1 MPEPNEKNEKNS
13 HKKRRRWSLIG
24 ILSKKKKLKQ
34 SQESVDFCPYDGK
47 INQKVAHNNHLKRS
61 TDCLIE
67 QYTCSPRLIR
77 RCNSLQYTNHMS
89 TYANI
94 NSQSASNEWKTSQQS
109 VYSSGSS
116 ACYSDIGVYKSCG
129 NSSLLSHY
137 IQEENVQT
145 PSVFK
150 NVPFRCSSENGYYQY
165 KTNYSSKHPKSYV
178 NPNKFIGKKIPP
190 PPPPR
195 DPNITTVYYFRNN
208 RLMSR
213 ESDSTYY
220 TRESNDNIPDK
231 VKTLVDKIGYRNENY
246 TKEPPRSRR
255 PIQIC
260 DVETL
265 SSESENSIPKMQTV
279 EEALQELE
287 DMYNSLG
294 LSDEDLLDRAER
306 RDLPTAH
313 QNMRY
318 QSSDDLD
325 GITVKRV
332 SPKTR
337 RSGVPDIISDD
348 MAYRRLNKKESKR
361 QSFIPGSFLLVLPTV
376 YNLDK
381 IPKPSSGEP
390 DITLDDVVFRS
401 QRQHLNF
408 LKISDPQPPFG
419 IPLGPIVSAAPT
431 DYLHAVPEGR
441 YKPSFHPRKIPDT
454 VEDDL
459 AFRSLRKD
467 HKFKTCIDFSF
478 IQRNR
483 FRIDDLIPKLDNNR
497 IKNDTHWIIKKR
509 PSDYNYNKQNQTK
522 LSCGDLVDSIIADN
536 QQNLMVVKI
545 NHHKPIMLTGF
556 TFSEA
561 NQLSKSLF
569 CTNLLQHESHKLCLT
584 NDTCI
589 TKDAP
594 PLKLNKLTCPLSTER
609 NVNGASPVALTC
621 SKSYH
626 PANYATEYLKYAAK
640 KTPNTSMQFTNLGLT
655 YKSVDNKNQPNF
667 RELIKRECAHR
678 YLRSTDNRSSDGF
691 MVVANKRTRDENIK
705 SQFLKD
711 NEENN
716 ARACAAV
723 MQPANVLSACCS
735 VSEPKTQCLL
745 HVPSNRP
752 TPAVFES
759 AVTSSASASENRTE
773 TSNTKQLSKDESSP
787 SSSLSTTS
795 VPSTEYPNR
804 MPGYLEVCLY
814 ITIYIYQLFSV
825 NACGTLLALIFLIT
839 LHLCRRFS

>member
-1 MPEPNEKNEKNS
+1 MPVPNEKIKTNS
-13 HKKRRRWSLIG
+13 HKKQRRWSLIG
-24 ILSKKKKLKQ
+24 ILSKKKKLKK
-34 SQESVDFCPYDGK
+34 SQESMDFCPYDGK
-47 INQKVAHNNHLKRS
+47 INQKVAHNNHLEHS

-89 TYANI
+89 TYANM

-109 VYSSGSS
+109 VYSSSSS
-116 ACYSDIGVYKSCG
+116 ACYSDIGVYRSCG
-129 NSSLLSHY
+129 NNNQPSNYIKERNEQTSSVL
-137 IQEENVQT
+137 
-145 PSVFK
+145 K
-150 NVPFRCSSENGYYQY
+150 NVPFRSSSEIGYYQY
-165 KTNYSSKHPKSYV
+165 KTNYHQRQPKFAV
-178 NPNKFIGKKIPP
+178 NSNKLIGKKIPP

-195 DPNITTVYYFRNN
+195 DPSITTVYYFRNN

-213 ESDSTYY
+213 ESDSTYFSQG
-220 TRESNDNIPDK
+220 SNDTIPDK
-231 VKTLVDKIGYRNENY
+231 VKTCVDDTGYRNENY
-246 TKEPPRSRR
+246 IKEPPRSRR

-265 SSESENSIPKMQTV
+265 STESINSVSKMQTV

-306 RDLPTAH
+306 RDLPTIH

-318 QSSDDLD
+318 QSSDELD
-325 GITVKRV
+325 CVTVKRIL
-332 SPKTR
+332 PKNR

-361 QSFIPGSFLLVLPTV
+361 QSFVPGSFLLVLPTV

-381 IPKPSSGEP
+381 EPKSSPGEP

-478 IQRNR
+478 VHRNR

-497 IKNDTHWIIKKR
+497 IKNDTHWIVKKR
-509 PSDYNYNKQNQTK
+509 PSDYNYNEKKQVK
-522 LSCGDLVDSIIADN
+522 LLFNDLVDSITAD
-536 QQNLMVVKI
+536 QPNLMVVEI
-545 NHHKPIMLTGF
+545 NQHKPIRLTGF

-569 CTNLLQHESHKLCLT
+569 CTNLLQHEARQLCLM
-584 NDTCI
+584 NGTCI
-589 TKDAP
+589 TNDA
-594 PLKLNKLTCPLSTER
+594 PLKLNCPLSNALDKH
-609 NVNGASPVALTC
+609 NVNGALPVALTR

-626 PANYATEYLKYAAK
+626 AASYASEHRKYAAK
-640 KTPNTSMQFTNLGLT
+640 KTSSASVQFTNVGLSCKDID
-655 YKSVDNKNQPNF
+655 YRNQPNF
-667 RELIKRECAHR
+667 RQLIKREYAHR
-678 YLRSTDNRSSDGF
+678 YLRSADNRSNDDFSPINHTL
-691 MVVANKRTRDENIK
+691 VAVGNKRARYEDIKFQFPKYNQDDNTRT
-705 SQFLKD
+705 
-711 NEENN
+711 
-716 ARACAAV
+716 RATV
-723 MQPANVLSACCS
+723 EQPFFD
-735 VSEPKTQCLL
+735 EPKTECLYIHNDGSAPVVL
-745 HVPSNRP
+745 K
-752 TPAVFES
+752 S
-759 AVTSSASASENRTE
+759 AVTSSASASENQTE
-773 TSNTKQLSKDESSP
+773 TSNNEQQSKDLSSSSSSSP
-787 SSSLSTTS
+787 ASSTNTNTAEEL
-795 VPSTEYPNR
+795 V
-804 MPGYLEVCLY
+804 G
-814 ITIYIYQLFSV
+814 TIIIIL
-825 NACGTLLALIFLIT
+825 
-839 LHLCRRFS
+839 

>member
-1 MPEPNEKNEKNS
+1 MPVPNEKNETNS
-13 HKKRRRWSLIG
+13 HKKHRRWSLIG
-24 ILSKKKKLKQ
+24 ILSKKKKLKK

-77 RCNSLQYTNHMS
+77 RCNSLQYTNHTS
-89 TYANI
+89 TYTNI
-94 NSQSASNEWKTSQQS
+94 NSQSSSNEWKTSQHS
-109 VYSSGSS
+109 VYSSSSS
-116 ACYSDIGVYKSCG
+116 ACHSDIGVYRSCG
-129 NSSLLSHY
+129 NSSQSSHY
-137 IQEENVQT
+137 IKEEDEQT
-145 PSVFK
+145 PSVLK
-150 NVPFRCSSENGYYQY
+150 SVPFRCSSEIGYYQY
-165 KTNYSSKHPKSYV
+165 KTNYTKKHPKSYV
-178 NPNKFIGKKIPP
+178 NPNKLIGKKIPP

-213 ESDSTYY
+213 ESDLTCFKQG
-220 TRESNDNIPDK
+220 SNDNIPDK
-231 VKTLVDKIGYRNENY
+231 VKTLVDKTGCRNENF

-265 SSESENSIPKMQTV
+265 SSESENSVPKIQTV

-306 RDLPTAH
+306 RDLPTVH

-318 QSSDDLD
+318 QSSDELD
-325 GITVKRV
+325 CITVKRV
-332 SPKTR
+332 LPKTR

-478 IQRNR
+478 VHRNR
-483 FRIDDLIPKLDNNR
+483 FRINDLIPKLDNNR

-509 PSDYNYNKQNQTK
+509 PSDYSYNKKKQVK
-522 LSCGDLVDSIIADN
+522 LSYDDLVDSIIDDN

-569 CTNLLQHESHKLCLT
+569 CTNLLPHEPHKLCLT

-589 TKDAP
+589 TNDAL
-594 PLKLNKLTCPLSTER
+594 PLKLKLICPLSNER

-621 SKSYH
+621 PKSYH
-626 PANYATEYLKYAAK
+626 VANYATDEYLKYAAK
-640 KTPNTSMQFTNLGLT
+640 KTPSASMQFTNLGLT
-655 YKSVDNKNQPNF
+655 CKSVDNKNQPNF
-667 RELIKRECAHR
+667 RELIKREYAHR
-678 YLRSTDNRSSDGF
+678 YLRSTDNRSNDGF
-691 MVVANKRTRDENIK
+691 VVVGNKRERDKNNK
-705 SQFLKD
+705 YQFLKY
-711 NEENN
+711 NEEDNTC
-716 ARACAAV
+716 ACATV
-723 MQPANVLSACCS
+723 EQPANVLSAI
-735 VSEPKTQCLL
+735 VAEPNTECLQI
-745 HVPSNRP
+745 HSDG
-752 TPAVFES
+752 PAPVVFES
-759 AVTSSASASENRTE
+759 AVSSASKSENRTE
-773 TSNTKQLSKDESSP
+773 TSNNKQPCKDL
-787 SSSLSTTS
+787 SSSLSTAS
-795 VPSTEYPNR
+795 VPSMEYPNR

-825 NACGTLLALIFLIT
+825 NAYGTFIALIFLIT

>member
-1 MPEPNEKNEKNS
+1 MPVPNEKNETNS
-13 HKKRRRWSLIG
+13 HKKQRRWSLIG
-24 ILSKKKKLKQ
+24 ILSKKKKLKK

-94 NSQSASNEWKTSQQS
+94 NSQSSSNEWKTSQQS
-109 VYSSGSS
+109 VYSSSSS
-116 ACYSDIGVYKSCG
+116 ACYSDIGVYRSCG
-129 NSSLLSHY
+129 NSSQSSHY
-137 IQEENVQT
+137 IQEEDEQT
-145 PSVFK
+145 PSVLK
-150 NVPFRCSSENGYYQY
+150 SVPFRCSSEIGHYQY
-165 KTNYSSKHPKSYV
+165 NTNYSKKHPKSYV
-178 NPNKFIGKKIPP
+178 NPNKLIGKKIPP

-213 ESDSTYY
+213 ESDSTYFK
-220 TRESNDNIPDK
+220 RGSHDNITDK
-231 VKTLVDKIGYRNENY
+231 VKSLVDKTECLNENY

-265 SSESENSIPKMQTV
+265 SSESENSVPKIQTV

-306 RDLPTAH
+306 RDLPTVH

-318 QSSDDLD
+318 QSSDELD
-325 GITVKRV
+325 CITVKRV
-332 SPKTR
+332 LPKTR

-478 IQRNR
+478 VHRNR

-509 PSDYNYNKQNQTK
+509 PSDYNYNKKKQVK
-522 LSCGDLVDSIIADN
+522 LSYDDLVDSIIAEN

-556 TFSEA
+556 TFGEA

-569 CTNLLQHESHKLCLT
+569 CTNLLQHEPHKLCLT

-589 TKDAP
+589 TNDAP
-594 PLKLNKLTCPLSTER
+594 PLKLKLVCPLSNER
-609 NVNGASPVALTC
+609 NVNGTSPVALTC

-626 PANYATEYLKYAAK
+626 VANYTTDEYLKYTAK
-640 KTPNTSMQFTNLGLT
+640 KTPSASMHSTNLDLT
-655 YKSVDNKNQPNF
+655 CKSIDNKNQPNF
-667 RELIKRECAHR
+667 RELIKREYAHR
-678 YLRSTDNRSSDGF
+678 YLRSTDNRSNDGF
-691 MVVANKRTRDENIK
+691 VVVGNKRERDENIK
-705 SQFLKD
+705 YQFLKY
-711 NEENN
+711 NEEDNT
-716 ARACAAV
+716 RACATV
-723 MQPANVLSACCS
+723 EQPANVLSAI
-735 VSEPKTQCLL
+735 VAEPKTECRL
-745 HVPSNRP
+745 HIHSDE
-752 TPAVFES
+752 PASVVFES
-759 AVTSSASASENRTE
+759 AVSSSASASENRTE
-773 TSNTKQLSKDESSP
+773 TYNNKQPSKDL
-787 SSSLSTTS
+787 SSLSTAN
-795 VPSTEYPNR
+795 VPSMEYPNR

-825 NACGTLLALIFLIT
+825 NAYGSFIALIFLIT

>member
-1 MPEPNEKNEKNS
+1 MPVPNEKIETNR
-13 HKKRRRWSLIG
+13 HKKQRRWSLIG
-24 ILSKKKKLKQ
+24 ILSKKKKLKK

-47 INQKVAHNNHLKRS
+47 INQKVARNDHLERS

-89 TYANI
+89 TYEDV
-94 NSQSASNEWKTSQQS
+94 NSQSTRNEWKTSQQS
-109 VYSSGSS
+109 VYSSSSS
-116 ACYSDIGVYKSCG
+116 ACYSDIGVYRSCG
-129 NSSLLSHY
+129 NSNQSSHY
-137 IQEENVQT
+137 IKEKNEQT
-145 PSVFK
+145 SSVL
-150 NVPFRCSSENGYYQY
+150 NNAPLRCSSEIGYYHY
-165 KTNYSSKHPKSYV
+165 KTNYNKKHPTFSV
-178 NPNKFIGKKIPP
+178 NSNVSNKLIGKKIPP

-195 DPNITTVYYFRNN
+195 DPNITTVYYFRDN
-208 RLMSR
+208 RLISR
-213 ESDSTYY
+213 ESDSSYFSQGSY
-220 TRESNDNIPDK
+220 DNIPDK
-231 VKTLVDKIGYRNENY
+231 VKTRVNETEYRNEYY

-265 SSESENSIPKMQTV
+265 STESKNSLPKMQTV
-279 EEALQELE
+279 EESLQELE

-306 RDLPTAH
+306 RDLPTVH

-318 QSSDDLD
+318 QSFDELD
-325 GITVKRV
+325 CITVKRV
-332 SPKTR
+332 LPKAR

-361 QSFIPGSFLLVLPTV
+361 QSFVPGSFLLVLPTV

-390 DITLDDVVFRS
+390 DITLDDVVFRN

-419 IPLGPIVSAAPT
+419 IPLGPIVGAAPT

-478 IQRNR
+478 VHRNR
-483 FRIDDLIPKLDNNR
+483 FRIDDLIPKLYNNR

-509 PSDYNYNKQNQTK
+509 PSDYKCNEKNQVK
-522 LSCGDLVDSIIADN
+522 LLYDNLVDSITADN

-569 CTNLLQHESHKLCLT
+569 CTNLLQHEPHKLCLT

-589 TKDAP
+589 TNDAP
-594 PLKLNKLTCPLSTER
+594 LLNLKLICPLPNALNKR
-609 NVNGASPVALTC
+609 NVNGALPVAQAC
-621 SKSYH
+621 SKNYH
-626 PANYATEYLKYAAK
+626 TATYASDHRKYVAK
-640 KTPNTSMQFTNLGLT
+640 KTPSASAQFTNLDST
-655 YKSVDNKNQPNF
+655 TKSIDNKNQPNF
-667 RELIKRECAHR
+667 RELIKREYAHR
-678 YLRSTDNRSSDGF
+678 YLRSIDNRSNDDF
-691 MVVANKRTRDENIK
+691 MVVGNKRAQDESIKDHFLKYNEDENIH
-705 SQFLKD
+705 SCATV
-711 NEENN
+711 EES
-716 ARACAAV
+716 
-723 MQPANVLSACCS
+723 ANVFSIVTA
-735 VSEPKTQCLL
+735 EPKTEYTYIR
-745 HVPSNRP
+745 SDG
-752 TPAVFES
+752 PAPVS
-759 AVTSSASASENRTE
+759 TVTSSASTSKNHTE
-773 TSNTKQLSKDESSP
+773 AFNNDLSSS
-787 SSSLSTTS
+787 SSSLSTS
-795 VPSTEYPNR
+795 NVPSTEYPNC

-814 ITIYIYQLFSV
+814 ITVYIYQLFSV
-825 NACGTLLALIFLIT
+825 NAYSTFIALIFLIA
-839 LHLCRRFS
+839 LHLCRRLS

>member
-1 MPEPNEKNEKNS
+1 MPVPNEKIETNS
-13 HKKRRRWSLIG
+13 HKKQRRWPLIG
-24 ILSKKKKLKQ
+24 ILSKKKKLKK

-47 INQKVAHNNHLKRS
+47 INQKVARNDHLERS

-89 TYANI
+89 TYEDM
-94 NSQSASNEWKTSQQS
+94 NSQSTNNEWKTSQQS
-109 VYSSGSS
+109 VYSSSSS
-116 ACYSDIGVYKSCG
+116 ACYSDIGVYRSCG
-129 NSSLLSHY
+129 NSNQPSHY
-137 IQEENVQT
+137 IKEKSDQT
-145 PSVFK
+145 SSVLK
-150 NVPFRCSSENGYYQY
+150 NVPLRCSSEIGYYQY
-165 KTNYSSKHPKSYV
+165 KTNYSKKHPKFSV
-178 NPNKFIGKKIPP
+178 NPNKLVGKKIPP

-213 ESDSTYY
+213 ESDSSYFSQG
-220 TRESNDNIPDK
+220 SNDNIPDN
-231 VKTLVDKIGYRNENY
+231 VKTCVDEKEYENKY
-246 TKEPPRSRR
+246 CTKEPARSRR

-265 SSESENSIPKMQTV
+265 STESKNSVPKMQTV
-279 EEALQELE
+279 EESLQELE

-306 RDLPTAH
+306 RDLPTVH

-318 QSSDDLD
+318 QSFDELD
-325 GITVKRV
+325 CITVKRV
-332 SPKTR
+332 LPKTR

-361 QSFIPGSFLLVLPTV
+361 QSFVSGSFLLVLPTV

-419 IPLGPIVSAAPT
+419 IPLGPIVSAAAT

-478 IQRNR
+478 IHRNR
-483 FRIDDLIPKLDNNR
+483 FRIDNLIPKLDNNR

-509 PSDYNYNKQNQTK
+509 SSDYNYNEKNQVK
-522 LSCGDLVDSIIADN
+522 LSYDDLVDSITADN

-556 TFSEA
+556 TFDEA

-569 CTNLLQHESHKLCLT
+569 CTNLLQHEPHKLCLT

-589 TKDAP
+589 TNDAP
-594 PLKLNKLTCPLSTER
+594 LLKLKLISPLSNALNKR
-609 NVNGASPVALTC
+609 NVNGTLPVAQMC

-626 PANYATEYLKYAAK
+626 TENYDSEHRKYVAK
-640 KTPNTSMQFTNLGLT
+640 KTPSASMQFTNLDLMT
-655 YKSVDNKNQPNF
+655 KSIDNKNQTNF
-667 RELIKRECAHR
+667 RELIKREYAHR
-678 YLRSTDNRSSDGF
+678 YLRSTEHRSNDDF
-691 MVVANKRTRDENIK
+691 VVVGNKPARDENT
-705 SQFLKD
+705 SF
-711 NEENN
+711 
-716 ARACAAV
+716 CATAK
-723 MQPANVLSACCS
+723 QPASVLSIIAAD
-735 VSEPKTQCLL
+735 PKTEYTYI
-745 HVPSNRP
+745 HSDGP
-752 TPAVFES
+752 TPMP
-759 AVTSSASASENRTE
+759 AVTSSASTSKNRTDS
-773 TSNTKQLSKDESSP
+773 SNYEQSRNDLSSS
-787 SSSLSTTS
+787 SSSLSTAN
-795 VPSTEYPNR
+795 VPSTEYPNC

-814 ITIYIYQLFSV
+814 ITVYIYQLFSV
-825 NACGTLLALIFLIT
+825 NAYSTFIALIFLIA
-839 LHLCRRFS
+839 LHLCRRLS

>member
-1 MPEPNEKNEKNS
+1 MPVPNENNETNS

-24 ILSKKKKLKQ
+24 ILSKKKKLKK

-67 QYTCSPRLIR
+67 QYSCSPRLIR
-77 RCNSLQYTNHMS
+77 RCNSLQYTNHMT
-89 TYANI
+89 TYASI

-109 VYSSGSS
+109 VYSSSSS
-116 ACYSDIGVYKSCG
+116 ACYSDIGVYRSCG
-129 NSSLLSHY
+129 NSSQSSHY
-137 IQEENVQT
+137 IKEENDQT
-145 PSVFK
+145 PSVLK
-150 NVPFRCSSENGYYQY
+150 NIPLRSSSDIGYYQY
-165 KTNYSSKHPKSYV
+165 KTNYSKKHPKLYV
-178 NPNKFIGKKIPP
+178 NQTKLIGKKIPP

-208 RLMSR
+208 KLMSR
-213 ESDSTYY
+213 ESDSTYF
-220 TRESNDNIPDK
+220 TQGSSDNIPDK
-231 VKTLVDKIGYRNENY
+231 VEARVGNYVCRKENY
-246 TKEPPRSRR
+246 IKEPPRSRR

-265 SSESENSIPKMQTV
+265 SSESENSVPKMQTV

-306 RDLPTAH
+306 RDLPTVH

-318 QSSDDLD
+318 QSFDELD
-325 GITVKRV
+325 CITVKRTL
-332 SPKTR
+332 PKTR

-431 DYLHAVPEGR
+431 DYLHAVPDGR

-478 IQRNR
+478 VHRNR
-483 FRIDDLIPKLDNNR
+483 FRIDDLLPKLDNNR
-497 IKNDTHWIIKKR
+497 IKNDTHWIINKR
-509 PSDYNYNKQNQTK
+509 PSDYSYNKKNQTK
-522 LSCGDLVDSIIADN
+522 LLYDSIMADN

-545 NHHKPIMLTGF
+545 DHHKPIMLTGF

-569 CTNLLQHESHKLCLT
+569 CTNLLQHEPHKLCLT
-584 NDTCI
+584 NDTFI

-594 PLKLNKLTCPLSTER
+594 PLKLKSIGPLSNER
-609 NVNGASPVALTC
+609 NVNEASPVALKC
-621 SKSYH
+621 YKSYH
-626 PANYATEYLKYAAK
+626 ATNYATDNVKYAAK
-640 KTPNTSMQFTNLGLT
+640 KTPSASMQFTNLGLT

-667 RELIKRECAHR
+667 RELIKREYAHR
-678 YLRSTDNRSSDGF
+678 YMRSADNRSNDGF
-691 MVVANKRTRDENIK
+691 MVVGNKRVRDENIK
-705 SQFLKD
+705 YQVLKY

-716 ARACAAV
+716 TRACATV
-723 MQPANVLSACCS
+723 KQPANTLSS
-735 VSEPKTQCLL
+735 VIVKPKTDCL
-745 HVPSNRP
+745 HIGNGP
-752 TPAVFES
+752 TRVVFDS
-759 AVTSSASASENRTE
+759 AVTSSASAASENRADS
-773 TSNTKQLSKDESSP
+773 SNDNQLSKDVLSLSSSSS

-814 ITIYIYQLFSV
+814 ITIYMYQLFSV
-825 NACGTLLALIFLIT
+825 NAFGTFIALIFLIT
-839 LHLCRRFS
+839 LHMCRRFS